1 MKRTDSYVF
10 TATDLNDV
18 NIANVKKAAK
28 LKNSAEKFNELTHGL
43 RGDVFKYKVR
53 HRVLVRA
60 RRGKDNPYAHL
71 YRRGG
76 PLHRTVGQTIKK
88 EHGTRFDVYITS
100 YRVYE

>member
-1 MKRTDSYVF
+1 MQRTDTYVF
-10 TATDLNDV
+10 TTTDLNDV
-18 NIANVKKAAK
+18 NISHARAAAK
-28 LKNSAEKFNELTHGL
+28 LKNSTEKFKELTHGL

-60 RRGKDNPYAHL
+60 RLGKDNPYAPL

-76 PLHRTVGQTIKK
+76 PLHRTSGQTIKK

-100 YRVYE
+100 YRVWK